1 MNWTEKKYSQK
12 RLYYIVYICWK
23 SSRDIQYREK
33 RDSMSILETAKKII
47 EEGPICDH
55 CMGRQFA
62 KLSTG
67 LTNVERGQAIKL
79 SMVMQGD
86 ALFKDTG
93 DDSLLEELAHSS
105 HYARKTLK
113 VEGKDEK
120 CWVCMGVFDN
130 LDVWA
135 DRAVASIGDQE
146 YSTFLVGTKV
156 SGLIGENEEILWS
169 ECGVTQAEQ
178 FKTEMNREVG
188 KLISART
195 GKEVEFE
202 RPDIVVTLDIAE
214 ESTSIQVKSL
224 YIQGRY
230 RKLVRGIPQTRWPC
244 RSCGGRG
251 CEQCDNTGKQYPES
265 VDELIAEDVIKATN
279 GTDTKFHGA
288 GREDIDALM
297 LGTGRP
303 FVVEA
308 LNPVIRSID
317 VWDLEKKINEFASGK
332 VEVEGLKI
340 VEKGVVEILKSSKA
354 DKVYNLKVTF
364 KEPVST
370 DKLEGA
376 ISSLIGA
383 QIHQR
388 TPQRVAHRRADLVR
402 KRYVHSMQLKEKTD
416 EYAIIEVHCDGGLYV
431 KELTSGDDGRTEP
444 SLTGKLGVQAT
455 VSELN
460 VVNVDI

>member
-1 MNWTEKKYSQK
+1 
-12 RLYYIVYICWK
+12 
-23 SSRDIQYREK
+23 
-33 RDSMSILETAKKII
+33 MSILETAKKII

-79 SMVMQGD
+79 SMVMEGD
-86 ALFKDTG
+86 ALFKENG
-93 DDSLLEELAHSS
+93 DESLLEEMAHSS
-105 HYARKTLK
+105 PYARKSLK
-113 VEGKDEK
+113 IEGENEK
-120 CWVCMGVFDN
+120 CWVCQGIFEN

-135 DRAVASIGDQE
+135 ERGIQSIDERE

-169 ECGVTQAEQ
+169 ECGITQAEQ

-188 KLISART
+188 KLIAART
-195 GKEVEFE
+195 GKEVAFE
-202 RPDIVVTLDIAE
+202 RPDILVTLDIAE
-214 ESTSIQVKSL
+214 GSTSVQVRSL

-265 VDELIAEDVIKATN
+265 VDELIGVEVIKAAK
-279 GTDTKFHGA
+279 GRDTKFHGA

-308 LNPVIRSID
+308 LDPIIRSVD
-317 VWDLEKKINEFASGK
+317 VWELEKKINEFADGK

-340 VEKGVVEILKSSKA
+340 VEKAVIENLKSSKA

-364 KEPVST
+364 KEPVSA
-370 DKLEGA
+370 DKLEDA
-376 ISSLIGA
+376 INSLIGV

-388 TPQRVAHRRADLVR
+388 TPQRVAHRRGDIVR
-402 KRYVHSMQLKEKTD
+402 KRNVHNMQLIEKTD

-444 SLTGKLGVQAT
+444 SLTGKLGIQAT
-455 VSELN
+455 VAELN
-460 VVNVDI
+460 VVKVDI

>member
-1 MNWTEKKYSQK
+1 MT
-12 RLYYIVYICWK
+12 
-23 SSRDIQYREK
+23 
-33 RDSMSILETAKKII
+33 ILETAKKII
-47 EEGPICDH
+47 NEGPICDH

-67 LTNVERGQAIKL
+67 LTNVQRGQAIKL
-79 SMVMQGD
+79 SLAMEGD
-86 ALFKDTG
+86 ALFKEAADE
-93 DDSLLEELAHSS
+93 SLLEELAKSS
-105 HYARKTLK
+105 NYARKTLK
-113 VEGKDEK
+113 IHGEDEK
-120 CWVCMGVFDN
+120 CWVCMGIFDE
-130 LDVWA
+130 LDQWA
-135 DRAVASIGDQE
+135 DRAVESIGERE

-169 ECGVTQAEQ
+169 ECGITQAEQ

-188 KLISART
+188 KLIAART

-202 RPDIVVTLDIAE
+202 RPDVVVTLDIAE

-265 VDELIAEDVIKATN
+265 VDELISEEVIKATK

-317 VWDLEKKINEFASGK
+317 VWELENKINEFAGGK

-340 VEKGVVEILKSSKA
+340 VEKSVVENIKSAKA

-370 DKLEGA
+370 DNLADA
-376 ISSLIGA
+376 IGSLVGV

-388 TPQRVAHRRADLVR
+388 TPQRVSHRRADLVR
-402 KRYVHSMQLKEKTD
+402 KRYVHNMQLIEKTD

-431 KELTSGDDGRTEP
+431 KELTSGDEGRTVP
-444 SLTGKLGVQAT
+444 SLTEKLGIQAT
-455 VSELN
+455 VAELN
-460 VVNVDI
+460 VVKVDI

>member
-1 MNWTEKKYSQK
+1 
-12 RLYYIVYICWK
+12 
-23 SSRDIQYREK
+23 
-33 RDSMSILETAKKII
+33 MSILETAKKII

-67 LTNVERGQAIKL
+67 LTNVERGKAIKL
-79 SMVMQGD
+79 ALAMEGD
-86 ALFKDTG
+86 AIFKESG
-93 DDSLLEELAHSS
+93 DDSILEELAKSS
-105 HYARKTLK
+105 HYARKTLRI
-113 VEGKDEK
+113 EGEDEK
-120 CWVCMGVFDN
+120 CWVCLGIFDN
-130 LDVWA
+130 LDAWA
-135 DRAVASIGDQE
+135 DRAVTSIGDRE

-169 ECGVTQAEQ
+169 ECGITQAEQ

-202 RPDIVVTLDIAE
+202 RPDLVITLDIAD
-214 ESTSIQVKSL
+214 ESTSVQVKSL

-251 CEQCDNTGKQYPES
+251 CEDCNNTGKQYPES
-265 VDELIAEDVIKATN
+265 VDELIGKELVGMTEAMDS
-279 GTDTKFHGA
+279 KFHGA

-308 LNPVIRSID
+308 VSPKIRSID
-317 VWDLEKKINEFASGK
+317 VWELEKKINKFADGK

-340 VEKGVVEILKSSKA
+340 VEKAVIETLKSSKA

-370 DKLEGA
+370 DKLEDA
-376 ISSLIGA
+376 ITALIGV

-402 KRYVHSMQLKEKTD
+402 KRYVHNMKLVEKT
-416 EYAIIEVHCDGGLYV
+416 EEFAIIEVHCDGGLYV

-444 SLTGKLGVQAT
+444 SLTGLLGIQAK
-455 VSELN
+455 VDELN
-460 VVNVDI
+460 VIKVDI

>member
-1 MNWTEKKYSQK
+1 
-12 RLYYIVYICWK
+12 
-23 SSRDIQYREK
+23 
-33 RDSMSILETAKKII
+33 MSILETAKKII
-47 EEGPICDH
+47 NEGPICDH

-79 SMVMQGD
+79 SLAMEGD
-86 ALFKDTG
+86 ASFKDTG
-93 DDSLLEELAHSS
+93 DDSLLEELSKSS
-105 HYARKTLK
+105 TYARKSLK
-113 VEGKDEK
+113 IEGEDEK
-120 CWVCMGVFDN
+120 CWVCMGIFDK
-130 LDVWA
+130 LDLWA
-135 DRAVASIGDQE
+135 DRAIESIGDIE
-146 YSTFLVGTKV
+146 YSTFLMGTKV
-156 SGLIGENEEILWS
+156 SGLVGENEEILWS
-169 ECGVTQAEQ
+169 ECGIKQAEQ

-195 GKEVEFE
+195 EKEVEFE
-202 RPDIVVTLDIAE
+202 RPDVVVTMDIAE
-214 ESTSIQVKSL
+214 ESTSIRVKSV

-244 RSCGGRG
+244 RGCGGRG
-251 CEQCDNTGKQYPES
+251 CEQCNNTGKQYPES
-265 VDELIAEDVIKATN
+265 VDELIAEEVIKATK

-317 VWDLEKKINEFASGK
+317 VWELEKKINEFADGK

-340 VEKGVVEILKSSKA
+340 VEKGVIENLKSSKA

-370 DKLEGA
+370 DKLADA
-376 ISSLIGA
+376 INSLIGV

-388 TPQRVAHRRADLVR
+388 TPQRVSHRRADLVR
-402 KRYVHSMQLKEKTD
+402 KRYVHNMQLIEKTD

-431 KELTSGDDGRTEP
+431 KELTSGDEGRTVP
-444 SLTGKLGVQAT
+444 SLTEKLEIQAT
-455 VSELN
+455 VAELN
-460 VVNVDI
+460 VVKVDI

>member
-1 MNWTEKKYSQK
+1 MN
-12 RLYYIVYICWK
+12 
-23 SSRDIQYREK
+23 
-33 RDSMSILETAKKII
+33 ILETAKNII
-47 EEGPICDH
+47 NEGPICDH

-67 LTNVERGQAIKL
+67 LTNVERGQAVKL
-79 SMVMQGD
+79 SLVMEGD
-86 ALFKDTG
+86 AMFKESG
-93 DDSLLEELAHSS
+93 DESLLEAMASS
-105 HYARKTLK
+105 STYARKTLK
-113 VEGKDEK
+113 VEGKDDK
-120 CWVCMGVFDN
+120 CWVCQGIFDE
-130 LDVWA
+130 LDIWA
-135 DRAVASIGDQE
+135 DKAVASIGDIE

-169 ECGVTQAEQ
+169 ECGITQAEQ

-188 KLISART
+188 KLIAART
-195 GKEVEFE
+195 AKEVEFI
-202 RPDIVVTLDIAE
+202 RPDVVVTLDLAE
-214 ESTSIQVKSL
+214 ETASIHVRSL

-230 RKLVRGIPQTRWPC
+230 KKLVRGIPQTRWPC
-244 RSCGGRG
+244 RKCGGRG

-265 VDELIAEDVIKATN
+265 VDELIGKEVIEATG

-308 LNPVIRSID
+308 LSPKIRSID
-317 VWDLEKKINEFASGK
+317 AWELEKKINGFAAGK
-332 VEVEGLKI
+332 VEVEGLKL
-340 VEKGVVEILKSSKA
+340 VEKTVIEDLKSSKA

-370 DKLEGA
+370 DRLKDA
-376 ISSLIGA
+376 ISSLIGV
-383 QIHQR
+383 QVHQR

-402 KRYVHSMQLKEKTD
+402 KRYVHDMQLKEKTD

-444 SLTGKLGVQAT
+444 SLTGLLGVQAE

-460 VVNVDI
+460 VIKVDI